1 MSSSFDE
8 IKEKLKQIN
17 SKFAFGQAE
26 IAALEKASAALDDQS
41 VIDVPAVTVV
51 EPDLS
56 ITRQQDYVPV
66 GQYVDITSIVIPV
79 EMQNNVS
86 TGHEKTD
93 ILMAGDG
100 VTPSTACLV
109 TGIPGAGKTT
119 YMLQIAD
126 CVTRTGNIALYN
138 SCEESLV
145 QVSKVAQRLRLQSG
159 FNVSAHRNIFDI
171 IAHATVFQKENPGK
185 QVFLFVDSLQTL
197 EVPHVE
203 YDENLVVLVD
213 EKTGAPI
220 PKKGRQNSGH
230 SIQIKATELL
240 TSWCKKTYGIVFLI
254 GQVNKDGEFAGR
266 QAIKHWIDC
275 HLHLDLNKDRWSSDY
290 GTRQMEMTKN
300 RFGIA
305 GIYFPFELEARGL
318 KFTEPKP
325 KKA

>member
-1 MSSSFDE
+1 MSSMDE
-8 IKEKLKQIN
+8 IKEKLKAIN
-17 SKFAFGQAE
+17 SSFTSTFEAAE
-26 IAALEKASAALDDQS
+26 IAALEKAC
-41 VIDVPAVTVV
+41 DVYSPETMDSLGIEV
-51 EPDLS
+51 EPAFQAV
-56 ITRQQDYVPV
+56 IAQQDYVPV
-66 GQYVDITSIVIPV
+66 GKHLNINSVIIPV
-79 EMQNNVS
+79 EMENNIT

-126 CVTRTGNIALYN
+126 SVTKTGNIALYN

-145 QVSKVAQRLRLQSG
+145 QVSKVGKRLRLQHG
-159 FNVSAHRNIFDI
+159 FNVSSHRDVFDI
-171 IAHATVFQKENPGK
+171 IAHASSFQKENPGK
-185 QVFLFVDSLQTL
+185 QVFLFVDSLQTI

-203 YDENLVVLVD
+203 YDENLVVKRNANG
-213 EKTGAPI
+213 EPI
-220 PKKGRQNSGH
+220 LKKGRGVSGQ
-230 SIQIKATELL
+230 SMQIKATELL
-240 TSWCKKTYGIVFLI
+240 TTWCKKTYGIVFLI

-275 HLHLDLNKDRWSSDY
+275 HLHLNINKDRWSSDY
-290 GTRQMEMTKN
+290 GSRTMEMTKN

-305 GIYFPFELEARGL
+305 GTYFPFELEARGL
-318 KFTEPKP
+318 RFTEPKP